1 MHLIVMAKEPA
12 PGRAKTRLCPPCSN
26 TEAAS
31 IAEAALAD
39 TLEAVCGV
47 AGVDP
52 VVVLDGSP
60 GPWLPAGVPVRAQRG
75 EGLDVRLAAAFA
87 DVGGPALLIGMDTPQ
102 VSPALLATACV
113 RLASTGVDAVI
124 GPAVDGGWWA
134 IGLRWADDGV
144 FHGVPMSTDRTL
156 YAQRAR
162 LRERSLRVAELPT
175 LRDVD
180 LAEDAAAVAREVPG
194 SRFAAAVE
202 RSAIGRREA
211 LGVRV

>member
-1 MHLIVMAKEPA
+1 MRLIVIAKEPA
-12 PGRAKTRLCPPCSN
+12 PGRAKTRLCPPCSDA
-26 TEAAS
+26 EAAS

-39 TLEAVCGV
+39 TLETVCGV

-60 GPWLPAGVPVRAQRG
+60 GPWLPAGVPVRPQRG
-75 EGLDVRLAAAFA
+75 GGLDVRLAAAFA

-113 RLASTGVDAVI
+113 RLASGDVDAVL

-134 IGLRWADDGV
+134 IGLRRADDEV
-144 FHGVPMSTDRTL
+144 FLGVPMSTSRTL
-156 YAQRAR
+156 HAQRAR

-202 RSAIGRREA
+202 ESAIGRRGA
-211 LGVRV
+211 VGVRV